1 MTNNQRKKEKKGTK
15 VSKGKEKVESTDG
28 KDISKYFRKVRIIY
42 SDPYA
47 TDNSSDEDKVDNTNS
62 VMPTVKRVTK
72 EILIPKLESSS
83 KLYMKEGNRKT
94 VSTSKYRGVRRR
106 KWGRYS
112 CEIRDP
118 FLKKREWL
126 GTFDTEEQAALV
138 YKKKKDEFEK
148 RKALLH
154 LKNFKQGL
162 LLFLLNIVE
171 VKS

>member
-1 MTNNQRKKEKKGTK
+1 
-15 VSKGKEKVESTDG
+15 
-28 KDISKYFRKVRIIY
+28 
-42 SDPYA
+42 
-47 TDNSSDEDKVDNTNS
+47 
-62 VMPTVKRVTK
+62 MPTVKRVTK

-154 LKNFKQGL
+154 LKNFKQDD
-162 LLFLLNIVE
+162 FEIDLNCKAQGKGCGGGNNFDDSSDDDDNVGGGSSHHNIMDVQGN
-171 VKS
+171 S